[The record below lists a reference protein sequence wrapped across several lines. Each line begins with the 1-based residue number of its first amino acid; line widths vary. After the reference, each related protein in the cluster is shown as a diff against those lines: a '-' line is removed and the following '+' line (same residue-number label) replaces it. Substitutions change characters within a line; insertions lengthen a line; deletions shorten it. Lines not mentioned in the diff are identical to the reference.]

1 WITVSLF
8 FCFYNSNLYDI
19 IISNISLN
27 GVWNLRIL
35 GIDPGLAT
43 IGYALVDKKTNHFE
57 VLEYGV
63 IKTSADKED
72 IERLEIIHRNIE
84 ALIKEFKPEQMAVEE
99 LFFNKNVKTA
109 IAVGQARGVIL
120 LAGSQAGIKVAEY
133 TPLQIKQAVVGYG
146 RADKKQV
153 QLMVKSLLNLSEIP
167 KPDDAADALAISICH
182 GHVYSAHSGW
192 EERL

>member
-1 WITVSLF
+1 VSLF
-8 FCFYNSNLYDI
+8 FCFNNLSLYDI
-19 IISNISLN
+19 IISNVSLS
-27 GVWNLRIL
+27 GVWSLRIL

-43 IGYALVDKKTNHFE
+43 IGYALLDKETNHFE

-63 IKTSADKED
+63 IKTSADKDD

-84 ALIKEFKPEQMAVEE
+84 ALIKEFEPEQMAVEE

-109 IAVGQARGVIL
+109 ISVGQARGVIL
-120 LAGSQAGIKVAEY
+120 LAGSQAGLKVAEY

-146 RADKKQV
+146 RADKMQV
-153 QLMVKSLLNLSEIP
+153 QQMVKSLLNLSEIP
-167 KPDDAADALAISICH
+167 RPDDAADALAISICH

>member
-1 WITVSLF
+1 VSLF
-8 FCFYNSNLYDI
+8 FCFNNFVQYDI

-27 GVWNLRIL
+27 GVCDLRIL

-43 IGYALVDKKTNHFE
+43 IGYALVDKETNHFD

-63 IKTSADKED
+63 IKTSADKSD
-72 IERLEIIHRNIE
+72 VERLEIIHRNIE
-84 ALIKEFKPEQMAVEE
+84 ALIEEFQPEEMAVEE

-109 IAVGQARGVIL
+109 IVVGQARGVIL
-120 LAGSQAGIKVAEY
+120 LAGSQAGLKVAEY

-153 QLMVKSLLNLSEIP
+153 QQMVKSLLNLSEIP
-167 KPDDAADALAISICH
+167 RPDDAADALAISICH

>member
-1 WITVSLF
+1 MSLF
-8 FCFYNSNLYDI
+8 FCFNNFVQYDI

-27 GVWNLRIL
+27 GVCDLRIL

-43 IGYALVDKKTNHFE
+43 IGYALVDKETNHFD

-63 IKTSADKED
+63 IKTSADKSD
-72 IERLEIIHRNIE
+72 VERLEIIHRNIE
-84 ALIKEFKPEQMAVEE
+84 ALIEEFQPEEMAVEE

-109 IAVGQARGVIL
+109 IVVGQARGVIL
-120 LAGSQAGIKVAEY
+120 LAGSQAGLKVAEY

-153 QLMVKSLLNLSEIP
+153 QQMVKSLLNLSEIP
-167 KPDDAADALAISICH
+167 RPDDAADALAISICH

>member
-1 WITVSLF
+1 
-8 FCFYNSNLYDI
+8 
-19 IISNISLN
+19 
-27 GVWNLRIL
+27 VWNLRIL

-99 LFFNKNVKTA
+99 LFNNKNVKTA

>member
-1 WITVSLF
+1 LESGCFVEFNLF
-8 FCFYNSNLYDI
+8 
-19 IISNISLN
+19 LN
-27 GVWNLRIL
+27 KVC
-35 GIDPGLAT
+35 IDQ
-43 IGYALVDKKTNHFE
+43 D
-57 VLEYGV
+57 LEFL
-63 IKTSADKED
+63 IPQFLKNRKED

-84 ALIKEFKPEQMAVEE
+84 ALIKEFEPEQMAVEE

-120 LAGSQAGIKVAEY
+120 LAGSQAGLKVAEY

-146 RADKKQV
+146 RADKMQV
-153 QLMVKSLLNLSEIP
+153 QQMVKSLLNLSEIP
-167 KPDDAADALAISICH
+167 RPDDAADALAISICH

>member
-1 WITVSLF
+1 VSLF
-8 FCFYNSNLYDI
+8 FCFNNLSLYDI

-27 GVWNLRIL
+27 GVWDLRIL

-43 IGYALVDKKTNHFE
+43 IGYALVDKETNHFE

-63 IKTSADKED
+63 IKTSADKDD

-84 ALIKEFKPEQMAVEE
+84 ALIKEFEPEQMAVEE

-120 LAGSQAGIKVAEY
+120 LAGSQAGLKVAEY

-146 RADKKQV
+146 RADKMQV
-153 QLMVKSLLNLSEIP
+153 QQMVKSLLNLSEIP
-167 KPDDAADALAISICH
+167 RPDDAADALAISICH

>member
-1 WITVSLF
+1 VSLF
-8 FCFYNSNLYDI
+8 FCFNNLSLYDI
-19 IISNISLN
+19 IISNVSLS
-27 GVWNLRIL
+27 GVWSLRIL

-43 IGYALVDKKTNHFE
+43 IGYALLDKETNHFE
-57 VLEYGV
+57 VLEYGI
-63 IKTSADKED
+63 IKTSADKDD

-84 ALIKEFKPEQMAVEE
+84 ALIKEFEPEQMAVEE

-109 IAVGQARGVIL
+109 ISVGQARGVIL
-120 LAGSQAGIKVAEY
+120 LAGSQAGLKVAEY

-146 RADKKQV
+146 RADKMQV
-153 QLMVKSLLNLSEIP
+153 QQMVKSLLNLSEIP
-167 KPDDAADALAISICH
+167 RPDDAADALAISICH

>member
-1 WITVSLF
+1 MSLF
-8 FCFYNSNLYDI
+8 FCFNNLSLYDI

-27 GVWNLRIL
+27 GVWDLRIL

-43 IGYALVDKKTNHFE
+43 IGYALVDKETNHFE

-63 IKTSADKED
+63 IKTSADKDD

-84 ALIKEFKPEQMAVEE
+84 ALIKEFEPEQMAVEE

-120 LAGSQAGIKVAEY
+120 LAGSQAGLKVAEY

-146 RADKKQV
+146 RADKMQV
-153 QLMVKSLLNLSEIP
+153 QQMVKSLLNLSEIP
-167 KPDDAADALAISICH
+167 RPDDAADALAISICH

>member
-1 WITVSLF
+1 MSLF
-8 FCFYNSNLYDI
+8 FCFNKLFLYDI
-19 IISNISLN
+19 INSNISLN
-27 GVWNLRIL
+27 GVWDLRIL

-43 IGYALVDKKTNHFE
+43 IGYALVDKETNHFD

-63 IKTSADKED
+63 IKTSADKSD
-72 IERLEIIHRNIE
+72 VERLEIIHRNIE
-84 ALIKEFKPEQMAVEE
+84 ALIKEFQPEEMAVEE

-109 IAVGQARGVIL
+109 IVVGQARGVIL
-120 LAGSQAGIKVAEY
+120 LAGSQAGLKVAEY

-146 RADKKQV
+146 RAEKKQV
-153 QLMVKSLLNLSEIP
+153 QQMVKSLLNLSEIP
-167 KPDDAADALAISICH
+167 RPDDAADALAISICH

>member
-1 WITVSLF
+1 VSLF
-8 FCFYNSNLYDI
+8 FCFNNLSIYDI

-27 GVWNLRIL
+27 GVWYLRIL

-43 IGYALVDKKTNHFE
+43 IGYALLDKETNHFE

-63 IKTSADKED
+63 IKTSADKDD

-84 ALIKEFKPEQMAVEE
+84 ALIKEFEPEQMAVEE

-109 IAVGQARGVIL
+109 ISVGQARGVIL
-120 LAGSQAGIKVAEY
+120 LAGSQAGLKVAEY

-146 RADKKQV
+146 RADKMQV
-153 QLMVKSLLNLSEIP
+153 QQMVKSLLNLSEIP
-167 KPDDAADALAISICH
+167 RPDDAADALAISICH

>member
-1 WITVSLF
+1 VSLF
-8 FCFYNSNLYDI
+8 FCFNNLSIYDI

-27 GVWNLRIL
+27 GVWYLRIL

-43 IGYALVDKKTNHFE
+43 IGYALLDKEINHFE

-63 IKTSADKED
+63 IKTSADKDD

-84 ALIKEFKPEQMAVEE
+84 ALIKEFEPEQMAVEE

-109 IAVGQARGVIL
+109 ISVGQARGVIL
-120 LAGSQAGIKVAEY
+120 LAGSQAGLKVAEY

-146 RADKKQV
+146 RADKMQV
-153 QLMVKSLLNLSEIP
+153 QQMVKSLLNLSEIP
-167 KPDDAADALAISICH
+167 RPDDAADALAISICH

>member
-1 WITVSLF
+1 MSLF
-8 FCFYNSNLYDI
+8 FCFNKLFLYDI
-19 IISNISLN
+19 MISNISLN
-27 GVWNLRIL
+27 GVWDLRIL

-43 IGYALVDKKTNHFE
+43 IGYALVDKETNHFD

-63 IKTSADKED
+63 IKTSADKSD
-72 IERLEIIHRNIE
+72 VERLEIIHRNIE
-84 ALIKEFKPEQMAVEE
+84 ALIKEFQPDEMAVEE

-109 IAVGQARGVIL
+109 IVVGQARGVIL
-120 LAGSQAGIKVAEY
+120 LAGSQAGLKVAEY

-146 RADKKQV
+146 RAEKMQV
-153 QLMVKSLLNLSEIP
+153 QQMVKSLLNLSEIP
-167 KPDDAADALAISICH
+167 RPDDAADALAISICH

>member
-1 WITVSLF
+1 MSLF
-8 FCFYNSNLYDI
+8 FCFNNLSLYDI
-19 IISNISLN
+19 IVSNISLN

-43 IGYALVDKKTNHFE
+43 IGYALVDKETNHFE

-63 IKTSADKED
+63 IKTSADKDD

-84 ALIKEFKPEQMAVEE
+84 ALIKEFEPEQMAVEE

-120 LAGSQAGIKVAEY
+120 LAGSQAGLKVAEY

-146 RADKKQV
+146 RADKMQV
-153 QLMVKSLLNLSEIP
+153 QQMVKSLLNLSEIP
-167 KPDDAADALAISICH
+167 RPDDAADALAISICH

>member
-1 WITVSLF
+1 VSLF
-8 FCFYNSNLYDI
+8 FCFNNLSLYDI

-27 GVWNLRIL
+27 GVWDLRIL

-43 IGYALVDKKTNHFE
+43 IGYALVDKETNHFE

-84 ALIKEFKPEQMAVEE
+84 ALIKEFEPEQMAVEE

-120 LAGSQAGIKVAEY
+120 LAGSQAGLKVAEY

-146 RADKKQV
+146 RADKMQV
-153 QLMVKSLLNLSEIP
+153 QQMVKSLLNLSEIP
-167 KPDDAADALAISICH
+167 RPDDAADALAISICH

>member
-1 WITVSLF
+1 VSLF

>member
-1 WITVSLF
+1 MSLF
-8 FCFYNSNLYDI
+8 FCFNNLSLYDI

-27 GVWNLRIL
+27 GVWDLRIL

-43 IGYALVDKKTNHFE
+43 IGYALLDKETNHFE

-63 IKTSADKED
+63 IKTSADKDD

-84 ALIKEFKPEQMAVEE
+84 ALIKEFEPEQMAVEE

-109 IAVGQARGVIL
+109 ISVGQARGVIL
-120 LAGSQAGIKVAEY
+120 LAGSQAGLKVAEY

-146 RADKKQV
+146 RADKMQV
-153 QLMVKSLLNLSEIP
+153 QQMVKSLLNLSEIP
-167 KPDDAADALAISICH
+167 RPDDAADALAISICH

>member
-1 WITVSLF
+1 MSLF
-8 FCFYNSNLYDI
+8 FCFNNLSLYDI
-19 IISNISLN
+19 IISNVSLS
-27 GVWNLRIL
+27 GVWSLRIL

-43 IGYALVDKKTNHFE
+43 IGYALLDKETNHFE
-57 VLEYGV
+57 VLEYGI
-63 IKTSADKED
+63 IKTSADKDD

-84 ALIKEFKPEQMAVEE
+84 ALIKEFEPEQMAVEE

-109 IAVGQARGVIL
+109 ISVGQARGVIL
-120 LAGSQAGIKVAEY
+120 LAGSQAGLKVAEY

-146 RADKKQV
+146 RADKMQV
-153 QLMVKSLLNLSEIP
+153 QQMVKSLLNLSEIP
-167 KPDDAADALAISICH
+167 RPDDAADALAISICH

>member
-1 WITVSLF
+1 M
-8 FCFYNSNLYDI
+8 
-19 IISNISLN
+19 
-27 GVWNLRIL
+27 RIL

-43 IGYALVDKKTNHFE
+43 IGYALVDKENNSFK

-63 IKTSADKED
+63 IKTSADKEN
-72 IERLEIIHRNIE
+72 IERLEIIHRNIQE
-84 ALIKEFKPEQMAVEE
+84 LIEEFKPEQMAVEE

-109 IAVGQARGVIL
+109 IKVGQARGVIL

-146 RADKKQV
+146 RADKRQV
-153 QLMVKSLLNLSEIP
+153 QQMVKSLLNLVELP

>member
-1 WITVSLF
+1 MSLF

>member
-1 WITVSLF
+1 M
-8 FCFYNSNLYDI
+8 
-19 IISNISLN
+19 
-27 GVWNLRIL
+27 RIL

-43 IGYALVDKKTNHFE
+43 IGYAVVDKKTNHFD

-63 IKTSADKED
+63 IKTAAGKKDS
-72 IERLEIIHRNIE
+72 ERLSIIYRNIKE
-84 ALIKEFKPEQMAVEE
+84 LITEFEPEQMAVEE

-109 IAVGQARGVIL
+109 ISVGQARGVIL
-120 LAGSQAGIKVAEY
+120 LAGAEAELKIAEY

-146 RADKKQV
+146 RADKRQV
-153 QLMVKSLLNLSEIP
+153 QLMVQSLLSLSELP
-167 KPDDAADALAISICH
+167 RPDDAADALAVSICH

>member
-1 WITVSLF
+1 MSLF
-8 FCFYNSNLYDI
+8 FCFNNLSLYDI
-19 IISNISLN
+19 IISNVSLS
-27 GVWNLRIL
+27 GVWSLRIL

-43 IGYALVDKKTNHFE
+43 IGYALLDKETNHFE

-63 IKTSADKED
+63 IKTSADKDD

-84 ALIKEFKPEQMAVEE
+84 ALIKEFEPEQMAVEE

-109 IAVGQARGVIL
+109 ISVGQARGVIL
-120 LAGSQAGIKVAEY
+120 LAGSQAGLKVAEY

-146 RADKKQV
+146 RADKMQV
-153 QLMVKSLLNLSEIP
+153 QQMVKSLLNLSEIP
-167 KPDDAADALAISICH
+167 RPDDAADALAISICH